1 MISSSRRDCRCQTV
15 HCGVT
20 GTTKSTTCVFCGTVG
35 SLSDEHVVA
44 KWVRKAL
51 QIREPIREFSEAA
64 YVGAAETLAI
74 VFHEVCVS
82 CNTGWM
88 ESLERD
94 ACPVLGPLLL
104 GAAPGTSRVLDP
116 DQQAILATW
125 AVKTS
130 LLLALSKF
138 RGQDYGWIPASTL
151 QWLYRHHDA
160 RMPLRHPS
168 VASPASAPPRF
179 PRRTGRVPVRREP
192 AAQPPDGADPS
203 RVPLDCDSPG
213 HEARIFA
220 FWAWNSASVRM
231 PSFFSSASS
240 FSCVTVSLGGATGA
254 GGGCW

>member
-1 MISSSRRDCRCQTV
+1 MISPSRRGCGCQTV

-20 GTTKSTTCVFCGTVG
+20 GTTKSTTPCVFCGTVG
-35 SLSDEHVVA
+35 SLSDEHVVP

-51 QIREPIREFSEAA
+51 QIREPVREFSGAA

-104 GAAPGTSRVLDP
+104 GVAPGTSRVLDP

-151 QWLYRHHDA
+151 WGSRTWPPFLT
-160 RMPLRHPS
+160 S
-168 VASPASAPPRF
+168 ASMRP
-179 PRRTGRVPVRREP
+179 
-192 AAQPPDGADPS
+192 
-203 RVPLDCDSPG
+203 
-213 HEARIFA
+213 ARI
-220 FWAWNSASVRM
+220 R
-231 PSFFSSASS
+231 
-240 FSCVTVSLGGATGA
+240 
-254 GGGCW
+254 

>member
-168 VASPASAPPRF
+168 VASRLQHLRGSRVVQAACLYDASRPRNHQMALIH
-179 PRRTGRVPVRREP
+179 PECRWIAIVPVTRPGFSPSGLGIRR
-192 AAQPPDGADPS
+192 
-203 RVPLDCDSPG
+203 R
-213 HEARIFA
+213 
-220 FWAWNSASVRM
+220 
-231 PSFFSSASS
+231 
-240 FSCVTVSLGGATGA
+240 
-254 GGGCW
+254 